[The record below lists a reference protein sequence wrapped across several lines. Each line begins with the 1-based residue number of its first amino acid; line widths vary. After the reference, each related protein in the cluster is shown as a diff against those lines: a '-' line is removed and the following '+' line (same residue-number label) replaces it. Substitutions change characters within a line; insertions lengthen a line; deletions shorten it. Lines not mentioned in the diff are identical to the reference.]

1 MELQEGGPQAAGRCV
16 VRGYSSSLDL
26 AFLVVSSGWSLLD
39 QTADVS
45 EIKSFELTCK
55 ALELQN

>member
-1 MELQEGGPQAAGRCV
+1 MELQDGGPPAAGRSV
-16 VRGYSSSLDL
+16 VRGCSFSLDL

-45 EIKSFELTCK
+45 EIKSFELMCK